1 MISTMSLIY
10 VLIIPLSSMT
20 QPNTPRSR
28 IKNQILF
35 LMQIKVHVKLS
46 SVVDKYTSA
55 TIQIKFQGTMC
66 FCRFDLFDKLFDL
79 KTAPPPTNLQALQ
92 VLFNKIS
99 EWLSNLGKF
108 STTIP
113 PLVELLFLQILVLPP
128 PNISCYQIFQNI
140 SIQLSGKHN
149 IIACEIQVIIN
160 SVYHKLT
167 CFDLHPSF
175 SVSLLSTI
183 HNHEPPSSQQYT
195 YSSSPSSTSREN
207 LTSRM
212 PDS

>member
-1 MISTMSLIY
+1 MVSISAVYEQVERKNLNSSAMETALVHPVWSMPNYFQNHQNKNPLDVISTMSLIY

-35 LMQIKVHVKLS
+35 LMQITVHEKLS

-113 PLVELLFLQILVLPP
+113 PLVELLFLKILVLPP
-128 PNISCYQIFQNI
+128 PKYLVLRSFRTY
-140 SIQLSGKHN
+140 
-149 IIACEIQVIIN
+149 
-160 SVYHKLT
+160 
-167 CFDLHPSF
+167 PSNF
-175 SVSLLSTI
+175 LENKTSLLVKFR
-183 HNHEPPSSQQYT
+183 SSLLLCIT
-195 YSSSPSSTSREN
+195 N
-207 LTSRM
+207 
-212 PDS
+212 